1 MSEQHEVGELIG
13 WSVELTASYASN
25 PNVSLTVDDLQI
37 LVRETF
43 ATLSGLAMAGSLC
56 EAGETRLHRSKA
68 EARKSVTPDALI
80 SFEDGRPYKTL
91 KRHLASRGLTPMAY
105 REKHGLPPDYPMVAP
120 NYSATRSRL
129 AKDLRL
135 AERGLHG
142 GGRNKSQELAAE

>member
-13 WSVELTASYASN
+13 HAVELTASYAGN
-25 PNVSLTVDDLQI
+25 PNVSLTPEDLQN

-43 ATLSGLAMAGSLC
+43 ATLSGLALSGSRRDAGD
-56 EAGETRLHRSKA
+56 ARLHRSKS
-68 EARKSVTPDALI
+68 EAYRSVTPDALI

-91 KRHLASRGLTPMAY
+91 KRHLSSRGLTPMAY

-120 NYSATRSRL
+120 NYSAARSRL

-135 AERGLHG
+135 AERGLHNG
-142 GGRNKSQELAAE
+142 ARHKHVDLPAE

>member
-13 WSVELTASYASN
+13 RAVELAASYASN
-25 PNVSLTVDDLQI
+25 PNVSLTAEDLQA

-43 ATLSGLAMAGSLC
+43 ATLSGLAVTGLRDTTATGF
-56 EAGETRLHRSKA
+56 RRSRA
-68 EARKSVTPDALI
+68 EARQSITPDALI

-91 KRHLASRGLTPMAY
+91 KRHLASRGLTPTTY

-120 NYSATRSRL
+120 NYSAARSRL

-135 AERGLHG
+135 AEKGLHG
-142 GGRNKSQELAAE
+142 GRGRPRAAAE